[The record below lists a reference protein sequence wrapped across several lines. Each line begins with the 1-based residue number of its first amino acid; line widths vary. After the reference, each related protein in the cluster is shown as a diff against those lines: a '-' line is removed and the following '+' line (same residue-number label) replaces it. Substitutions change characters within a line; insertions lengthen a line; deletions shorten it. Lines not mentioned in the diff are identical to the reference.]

1 MYLLKRIFLFGKP
14 YKKYFA
20 LAICFMAV
28 NALFEGVSI
37 FSIVPFFDK
46 VLTGKTIELTT
57 SVKFPYQDKLNEFLF
72 HLSSLDRMLVFKYLA
87 VFLTS
92 ILLIKGIAFYFSRVF
107 MEILGQNMV
116 KDIRCKIF
124 DHVEHLS
131 IDFFS
136 QKKTG
141 ELMSRV
147 SADVQM
153 ILDIVS
159 SRFATTLIEF
169 PKFLMYAL
177 ILLIIDWKLILALF
191 FIPIIILPIILIGK
205 KLRSLS
211 RKAQSRLAELNSVL
225 FEVITG
231 IKIVQAFSMEHAEL
245 KRFIHEN
252 IRYYKTRISAV
263 KLDTLLS
270 PLTEIT
276 GISICLCIM
285 VLRIPKIIDGS
296 LSVGTFTLQ
305 AAALVAMV
313 KPLKTLGKIN
323 SLMQRALGATERI
336 FEILDTK
343 ATITEKKNPAHLP
356 FIKNNIVFK
365 NVSFGY
371 EQDNNTKTV
380 LNNIDFEIKK
390 GEIAAFVG
398 PSGAGKTTILNMV
411 PRFYD
416 PQQGKIMIDDTDL
429 KEVSFK
435 SLRRQISIVTQETI
449 LFNETV
455 LSNIS
460 YGENNVS
467 IKDVQDAA
475 KLANAHEFI
484 KQMPKGY
491 ETIIGEKG
499 VKLSGGQKQR
509 LSIARAI
516 LKNPA
521 ILILDEATS
530 ALDSESEKLVQEAI
544 NRIMKKR
551 TVLVV
556 AHRLST
562 ILHSDKIFVINQ
574 GIIEACGTHS
584 QLLKSNALYQK
595 LYEMQFGTV
604 E

>member
-1 MYLLKRIFLFGKP
+1 MQLLIRIFGFSKP

-20 LAICFMAV
+20 LALFFMAV

-37 FSIVPFFDK
+37 FSIVPFIDK

-57 SVKFPYQDKLNEFLF
+57 SVQVPYQDKLNEYLF
-72 HLSSLDRMLVFKYLA
+72 RLSNLDRMIVFKYLA
-87 VFLTS
+87 VFLLTML
-92 ILLIKGIAFYFSRVF
+92 IIKGIAFYFSRVY

-116 KDIRCKIF
+116 KDLRCKIF

-136 QKKTG
+136 QRKTG

-169 PKFLMYAL
+169 PKFIMYAV
-177 ILLIIDWKLILALF
+177 IVLIIDWRLIIALL
-191 FIPIIILPIILIGK
+191 FIPIIILPIVLIGRM
-205 KLRSLS
+205 LRKLS
-211 RKAQSRLAELNSVL
+211 RVAQSRLAELNSVL

-245 KRFIHEN
+245 TRFIGEN
-252 IRYYKTRISAV
+252 VKYYKTRIKAV

-276 GISICLCIM
+276 GIAICLCIM
-285 VLRIPKIIDGS
+285 LLKIPKIIDGS

-323 SLMQRALGATERI
+323 ALLQRALGATERI

-343 ATITEKKNPAHLP
+343 PSITEKADPQELRV
-356 FIKNNIVFK
+356 IEDNIVFK
-365 NVSFGY
+365 NVSFSY
-371 EQDNNTKTV
+371 EQDNDKKTV
-380 LNNIDFEIKK
+380 LNNINFEIKK

-416 PQQGKIMIDDTDL
+416 PQQGEIMVDGINL
-429 KEVSFK
+429 KDVSFK
-435 SLRRQISIVTQETI
+435 SIRGQISIVTQETI

-455 LSNIS
+455 FSNIS
-460 YGENNVS
+460 YGKDNVS
-467 IKDVQDAA
+467 IEDVEKAA
-475 KLANAHEFI
+475 KFANAHEFI
-484 KQMPKGY
+484 KEMPQGY
-491 ETIIGEKG
+491 DTIIGEKG

-544 NRIMKKR
+544 NRIMEKR

-562 ILHSDKIFVINQ
+562 ILHAHKIFVINQ
-574 GIIEACGTHS
+574 GVIEACGTHNE
-584 QLLKSNALYQK
+584 LLKTSQLYQK
-595 LYEMQFGTV
+595 LYEMQFGLA